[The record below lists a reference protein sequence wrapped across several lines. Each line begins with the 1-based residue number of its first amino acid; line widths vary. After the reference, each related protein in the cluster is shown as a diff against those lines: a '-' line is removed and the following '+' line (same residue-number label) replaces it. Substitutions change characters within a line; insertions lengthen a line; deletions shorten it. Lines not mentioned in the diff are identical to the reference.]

1 MTTGRS
7 NGRGA
12 TTAGTSKWG
21 YQRRDQG
28 FDSKEQQEKP
38 HQSSRSLYCCCCVE
52 ERTQFCHRSIVFSAF
67 LNLPLNTCSRFWGA
81 QRKRQTPTELGTRRQ
96 SSPTSWS
103 LWERFP
109 RIHGQWNRIDQSTFS
124 ANPSTADQR

>member
-7 NGRGA
+7 QGRGA
-12 TTAGTSKWG
+12 TTVGTSKWG
-21 YQRRDQG
+21 YQRRGQG
-28 FDSKEQQEKP
+28 FDSKEQEKP
-38 HQSSRSLYCCCCVE
+38 HQSSIYCCCVE
-52 ERTQFCHRSIVFSAF
+52 ERTQFCHRSIVFFAF
-67 LNLPLNTCSRFWGA
+67 LNLPLNTCISSSRFWAA
-81 QRKRQTPTELGTRRQ
+81 QRRGQTPTEHGTRRQ